1 MELVKICD
9 FFEEYV
15 APVIDKIITPKDL
28 IAYYKSNDKKII
40 MSQEWYLSVVAAYIK
55 ENDLPGAREVLKK
68 NLGKLGMRM
77 QYASVF
83 EKLGIDPELDKLD
96 LSK

>member
-15 APVIDKIITPKDL
+15 APVIDRIINPKDL
-28 IAYYKSNDKKII
+28 IDYYRSDNRKITRT
-40 MSQEWYLSVVAAYIK
+40 EAWHLAVVAAYIK